1 MCSNLDCILCIGSY
15 SNQHIPAE
23 YPNLPDFPFLT
34 WKRRRLLKS
43 PPSLFLTAPTVA
55 AKGVDIAGN
64 ILPYTVHITHNLKT
78 GSSHP
83 HDVVLLDVGQAVPQE
98 GPGAT

>member
-1 MCSNLDCILCIGSY
+1 MAGITHNYVID
-15 SNQHIPAE
+15 
-23 YPNLPDFPFLT
+23 
-34 WKRRRLLKS
+34 KKS
-43 PPSLFLTAPTVA
+43 DRVSVA

-64 ILPYTVHITHNLKT
+64 ILPYTVHITHNLKI